1 MAGNSSDGD
10 LRSFANRNQGAEGP
24 NSSSPTAEVISAWM
38 VSRLSE
44 LLAIEPHEIDV
55 REPFASYG
63 LGSTELVS
71 LSGELAEWLGRQLP
85 PDLAY
90 ECPSIEILARH

>member
-1 MAGNSSDGD
+1 MIRGW
-10 LRSFANRNQGAEGP
+10 L
-24 NSSSPTAEVISAWM
+24 

-44 LLAIEPHEIDV
+44 LLGIESHEIDV

-71 LSGELAEWLGRQLP
+71 LSGELAEWLGRT
-85 PDLAY
+85 AS
-90 ECPSIEILARH
+90 C